1 MPCHLIVAHSNSWS
15 SDTDKWTCIIT
26 LDFFVTFHSVKTAS
40 AQHVTKKQTRAIAV
54 SSINLGLFLSALCL
68 YSHNPT
74 ATWQRMEKLMVWWRG
89 DGWWSEG
96 DGWISRPSLPF
107 CKQFLPCECDWA
119 GVKWTFFVLSKAA
132 SRGKREKWGGGVLI
146 KIQLSLTFSLLP
158 FQSFYSFK
166 SLTISMK
173 LKGSASHLWN
183 SDTFDNN
190 AFEELVTSSSQISLI
205 NAQTVSLF
213 SLLLFSWFLSN

>member
-54 SSINLGLFLSALCL
+54 SSINLALFLSALCL

-74 ATWQRMEKLMVWWRG
+74 ATWQWMEKLMVWWRG

-96 DGWISRPSLPF
+96 DGWIYRLSLPF
-107 CKQFLPCECDWA
+107 CKQFLPCKCDWT
-119 GVKWTFFVLSKAA
+119 GVKWTFFVLSKTA
-132 SRGKREKWGGGVLI
+132 SRGKREKWGGGS
-146 KIQLSLTFSLLP
+146 SLKSSRVWHFP
-158 FQSFYSFK
+158 FYLFNLF
-166 SLTISMK
+166 I
-173 LKGSASHLWN
+173 
-183 SDTFDNN
+183 
-190 AFEELVTSSSQISLI
+190 
-205 NAQTVSLF
+205 VS
-213 SLLLFSWFLSN
+213 NH

>member
-15 SDTDKWTCIIT
+15 SDTDKWTCVIT

-54 SSINLGLFLSALCL
+54 SSINLSLFLSVLCL
-68 YSHNPT
+68 CNHSLNT
-74 ATWQRMEKLMVWWRG
+74 AWQWMGELRVWGRE
-89 DGWWSEG
+89 DGWWSER
-96 DGWISRPSLPF
+96 DRWTSALSLLL
-107 CKQFLPCECDWA
+107 CKHFLYWESKQA
-119 GVKWTFFVLSKAA
+119 GGNNFFPTFQGCCIRKKRKVG
-132 SRGKREKWGGGVLI
+132 RGGTLI
-146 KIQLSLTFSLLP
+146 KIQSSLPFSLLP

-166 SLTISMK
+166 SLTISVK
-173 LKGSASHLWN
+173 LKGSSSRLWN

-205 NAQTVSLF
+205 NAQTVFSFLPASFLLISL
-213 SLLLFSWFLSN
+213 